1 MYDTFVVSVC
11 RTSDFK
17 EREPT
22 EGESPREGVTT
33 VNG

>member
-1 MYDTFVVSVC
+1 MQPLLCQFAPK
-11 RTSDFK
+11 DFK

-22 EGESPREGVTT
+22 EGESPPEGDVTT